1 MSKIKLIVGIFVFLI
16 LVGTITS
23 GISLVSLSKEITF
36 DKEIKDSLEDIGIGK
51 FEIRNE
57 KNILLGYSQPVISK
71 CKVIDECEC
80 QSNIYQEKGIN
91 KNIKVITKYCQEYEI
106 EFYDGECL
114 NWINENCLEYEVFNR
129 TTSECKVWKTLT
141 DKEIEKELENKVKEL
156 LINIAEINIARNVQ
170 ETEIEIGEEYKIEIK

>member
-71 CKVIDECEC
+71 CKVINEFEC
-80 QSNIYQEKGIN
+80 QSHIYQEKGIN
-91 KNIKVITKYCQEYEI
+91 KDIKIITKYCQEYFESNESEEYLDEPI
-106 EFYDGECL
+106 EC
-114 NWINENCLEYEVFNR
+114 I
-129 TTSECKVWKTLT
+129 KWKILT
-141 DKEIEKELENKVKEL
+141 DKEIETELENKVKEL
-156 LINIAEINIARNVQ
+156 LTNIAEINIARNVQ